1 MLFFWNPP
9 ARKTEKAPIF
19 THIKRLD
26 PLGTFFFIPSIV
38 CLLLALQWGGST
50 YPWNSWRIILLFV
63 FFGVLAIAFS
73 IVQILT
79 PETASIPVRLITQR
93 SVFLAT
99 CFTFFIAGS
108 MLMLVYY
115 LPIWCKSFLSLC
127 KPSADFANLLASP
140 NREIDQP
147 PQLRHLHLAAGP
159 VPCGV

>member
-1 MLFFWNPP
+1 MLQTSVFMLFFWNPP
-9 ARKTEKAPIF
+9 ARKTEKAPFF

-50 YPWNSWRIILLFV
+50 YDWDSWRIILLFV
-63 FFGVLAIAFS
+63 LFGVLVIAFG
-73 IVQILT
+73 IVQVLT
-79 PETASIPVRLITQR
+79 PETASIPVRIITQQ

-115 LPIWCKSFLSLC
+115 LPIWCKPFT
-127 KPSADFANLLASP
+127 SP
-140 NREIDQP
+140 RV
-147 PQLRHLHLAAGP
+147 RGSR
-159 VPCGV
+159 